1 MLIVRA
7 QPVLQPQLL
16 ELRDQLKVAS
26 AAATELVEGLS
37 YEQMKQRPRLGAWS
51 VAECLVH
58 LNLTSTAYLPIL
70 TVAIENAYLDR
81 IHGQG
86 PFRMDYKGRILKWM
100 CEQHGRF
107 KVTTSPEFRPT
118 AVEPV
123 ESVLKEFLT
132 LQDYLAESLQRANG
146 IAIDRLRVVSPFD
159 SRVKYNVFSR
169 FQILAAHQ
177 RRHLWQ
183 ANESRRAILAL
194 TGSAF
199 DC

>member
-7 QPVLQPQLL
+7 QPVLPAQLL
-16 ELRDQLKVAS
+16 ELREQLKAAS
-26 AAATELVEGLS
+26 AAATELVHGLS
-37 YEQMKQRPRLGAWS
+37 REQMRQRPRVKAWS

-70 TVAIENAYLDR
+70 TVAIENAHLDR

-100 CEQHGRF
+100 CERHGRF
-107 KVTTSPEFRPT
+107 KLTTSPEFRPV
-118 AVEPV
+118 AVEPAK
-123 ESVLKEFLT
+123 SILKEFLI

-146 IAIDRLRVVSPFD
+146 IAIDRLTVVSPFD
-159 SRVKYNVFSR
+159 SRIKYNVFSC

-183 ANESRRAILAL
+183 ANQSRIAILAL
-194 TGSAF
+194 TG
-199 DC
+199 

>member
-16 ELRDQLKVAS
+16 ELREQLKVAS
-26 AAATELVEGLS
+26 AAATELVDGLS
-37 YEQMKQRPRLGAWS
+37 PEQMRQRPRVGAWS

-70 TVAIENAYLDR
+70 TVAIENAHLDR

-107 KVTTSPEFRPT
+107 KLTTSPEFRPMV
-118 AVEPV
+118 VEPV

-146 IAIDRLRVVSPFD
+146 IAIDRLRVISPFD
-159 SRVKYNVFSR
+159 SRVKYNVFSC

-183 ANESRRAILAL
+183 ANQSRRAILAL
-194 TGSAF
+194 TG
-199 DC
+199 